1 MTMTRAVCRVCGMD
15 FVSPRCDAIT
25 CTDTCRQ
32 RLKRGQALAYLATL
46 SKSEQRVFRR
56 YHVARDATIA
66 AHKAAVA
73 ATRQHRDLERAHQ
86 RRESERERERLVAEI
101 VGRGYIAEQK
111 KRREQA
117 ARSTVASVLMLFAK
131 ERRNDMSAEAIAKFL
146 DTPDDYPAD
155 EIAQALDQL
164 RASGDYDLIVNEAA
178 PP

>member
-73 ATRQHRDLERAHQ
+73 ATRQHRDLGRAHQ

-111 KRREQA
+111 RKREQSM
-117 ARSTVASVLMLFAK
+117 RSTAAGLLKLFVQQ
-131 ERRNDMSAEAIAKFL
+131 RRNDMGAEAMAEVL
-146 DTPDDYPAD
+146 NRPDDYPAD
-155 EIAQALDQL
+155 ELAQALDWL
-164 RASGDYDLIVNEAA
+164 RATGEYDRIVNEAT
-178 PP
+178 